1 MGAVISK
8 EVDIELEYREICEAV
23 SDLSSREQIELVND
37 CELLNQESVIDYID
51 NCSEGDIQ
59 EIVQKCGLVTDSMV
73 EGYIGNLSGTEFMDL
88 VAKTGHEDLLQSESP
103 ISEHEQK
110 FLEICKKHMTEEQ
123 IKQVVTK
130 YEEMDDFVKGMFSWV
145 K

>member
-1 MGAVISK
+1 MSTTITK
-8 EVDIELEYREICEAV
+8 EVDIELEYSEICEAV
-23 SDLSSREQIELVND
+23 SNLSSREQIELVND
-37 CELLNQESVIDYID
+37 CELFNQASVIDYID
-51 NCSEGDIQ
+51 NCDDDDKH
-59 EIVQKCGLVTDSMV
+59 EIVESCGLVTVSMV

>member
-37 CELLNQESVIDYID
+37 CELLNQKSVIVFID
-51 NCSEGDIQ
+51 NCDDDEKH
-59 EIVQKCGLVTDSMV
+59 EIVESCGLITDSMV
-73 EGYIGNLSGTEFMDL
+73 ERYIGNLSGVEFVDL
-88 VAKTGHEDLLQSESP
+88 VANTGHEDLLQSQNP
-103 ISEHEQK
+103 ISEQDQTL
-110 FLEICKKHMTEEQ
+110 LEICKKYMTEEQ
-123 IKQVVTK
+123 IKQVVEK
-130 YEEMDDFVKGMFSWV
+130 YIETDNLVKVMFSWV